1 MLDIR
6 GVPRLDIKL
15 IAILSSSHFLVD
27 LTGTAIPTIM
37 PMIKKALSL
46 SYTQVGMV
54 IMLSSLA
61 SSIAQP
67 CFGYLSDR
75 REMKWLLPVST
86 VLAYAGFS
94 CIGVTSSYGILLSL
108 VMLQGFGVAC
118 YHPEGFKAM
127 HYFSGPRKATGFA
140 IFQVGGNLGL
150 AFGPLLVMFAV
161 EYKNLPGTLLFLV
174 LGIPM
179 VAVLLFHLG
188 DLTSPMRD
196 ATQKNRV
203 EDRGRAHTSGT
214 EQGVWKS
221 MIFLITAVSVR
232 SWAHM
237 GLVTFV
243 PFYYTSVLGG
253 EAPAAGK
260 LVFAFLMGGVL
271 GTLLGGVVADK
282 IGNKNLFCLSLL
294 LSFPLLLVFLQ
305 ATGLWVFIILF
316 IIGIVLI
323 SSFSVTVVMGQEIL
337 KNWLGTASG
346 LMLGLVIGIGGVG
359 AGLLGIVADRWGVLV
374 VLKLIVAMPA
384 LALLPALLVQDP
396 SREKAQALARALH
409 GSVK

>member
-1 MLDIR
+1 M
-6 GVPRLDIKL
+6 PRLDIRL
-15 IAILSSSHFLVD
+15 ITILSSSHFLID
-27 LTGTAIPTIM
+27 LTGTAIPTMM
-37 PMIKKALSL
+37 PIVKKALTL

-54 IMLSSLA
+54 IMLSNLA

-86 VLAYAGFS
+86 ALAYAGFS
-94 CIGVTSSYGILLSL
+94 CIGIISSYGLLLSL

-127 HYFSGPRKATGFA
+127 HYFAGSRKATGFA

-161 EYKNLPGTLLFLV
+161 EYKDLPGTLLFLV
-174 LGIPM
+174 MGLPM
-179 VAVLLFHLG
+179 VAVLLFHLR
-188 DLTSPMRD
+188 DLTSPMHD
-196 ATQKNRV
+196 ATRKNAV
-203 EDRGRAHTSGT
+203 KRGVKADTAGI
-214 EQGVWKS
+214 EQGVWTS
-221 MIFLITAVSVR
+221 MLFLLAAVSVR

-237 GLVTFV
+237 GLVMFV

-253 EAPAAGK
+253 EALAAGK
-260 LVFAFLMGGVL
+260 LVFAFLMGGAL
-271 GTLLGGVVADK
+271 GTLLGGLVADK

-294 LSFPLLLVFLQ
+294 LSFPLLLVFLHV
-305 ATGLWVFIILF
+305 TGLWVFIILF
-316 IIGIVLI
+316 MLGLVLI

-359 AGLLGIVADRWGVLV
+359 AGLLGIVADRWGVLAV
-374 VLKLIVAMPA
+374 FKLIVAMPA
-384 LALLPALLVQDP
+384 VALVPALLVQDP
-396 SREKAQALARALH
+396 SKRKEK
-409 GSVK
+409 V